1 MNLNKHL
8 EFINP
13 VTYPK
18 EIHIIGVGAIGSRVA
33 EMLVRL
39 GFSNL
44 HIYDFDTVDDYNV
57 TNQVY
62 TSLQIGLAKTVALTS
77 YMLEINPHVKIV
89 THERYISQPLRGA
102 IFLCVDSINLRRE
115 IVTANL
121 ANQNIDIMFD
131 IRMRLTDAQGYCA
144 QWSDYKEIQALLNSM
159 QFDDSEDS
167 TPVSVCGT
175 SLSIAPTVLTIVSL
189 QINNFIRFL
198 KKEATVQVIFSDP
211 MMFTLQT
218 IKY

>member
-13 VTYPK
+13 VNYMK
-18 EIHIIGVGAIGSRVA
+18 EIHIIGLGAIGSRVA

-44 HIYDFDTVDDYNV
+44 VLYDFDIVDDYNI

-62 TSLQIGLAKTVALTS
+62 TTEHIGKLKTEALTS
-77 YMLEINPHVKIV
+77 YLMSINPHLKVS
-89 THERYISQPLRGA
+89 THGKYLAQPLRGA
-102 IFLCVDSINLRRE
+102 VFLAVDSINLRRN
-115 IVTANL
+115 IAN
-121 ANQNIDIMFD
+121 ANMMNQNIDIMLD

-144 QWSDYKEIQALLNSM
+144 LWRNPKEIEAFINSM

-167 TPVSVCGT
+167 APVSVCGT

-189 QINNFIRFL
+189 QVNNFIRFL
-198 KKEATVQVIFSDP
+198 KEEPTVQVIFSDP

>member
-13 VTYPK
+13 VSYPK

-44 HIYDFDTVDDYNV
+44 HIYDFDIVDDFNV

-62 TSLQIGLAKTVALTS
+62 TSLHIGLAKTQALTS
-77 YMLEINPHVKIV
+77 YLLEINPHVKV
-89 THERYISQPLRGA
+89 TAHDRYVTQPLRGA
-102 IFLCVDSINLRRE
+102 VFLAVDSINLRRE
-115 IVTANL
+115 IATAQIT
-121 ANQNIDIMFD
+121 NQNIDIMFD

-144 QWSDYKEIQALLNSM
+144 VWSEYKQIEAFLNSM
-159 QFDDSEDS
+159 SFDDSEDS
-167 TPVSVCGT
+167 APLSVCGT
-175 SLSIAPTVLTIVSL
+175 ALSIAPTVFTIVSL
-189 QINNFIRFL
+189 QVNNFIRFL
-198 KKEATVQVIFSDP
+198 KNEKTAQVIFSDP